1 MNSDPEVFE
10 KTTKT
15 IKQTI
20 SRKKAENGM
29 LDLSFPAIKPNITK
43 EKAVNKINSLY
54 LRAICPD
61 DHFIQEPLASVIQHE
76 AR

>member
-1 MNSDPEVFE
+1 
-10 KTTKT
+10 
-15 IKQTI
+15 
-20 SRKKAENGM
+20 M

-54 LRAICPD
+54 LRAIYPD

>member
-1 MNSDPEVFE
+1 M
-10 KTTKT
+10 TKDK
-15 IKQTI
+15 IKASHI
-20 SRKKAENGM
+20 LVMHNESR
-29 LDLSFPAIKPNITK
+29 DSRSNITK

-54 LRAICPD
+54 LRAIYPD